1 MKKLINASIFYTVLG
16 LVAGVFFREFTKMM
30 NFDGITALSTLH
42 THLFALGT
50 IMSLIFVILEKQF
63 KLSEHKLFNKFFIV
77 YNLGLIS
84 VALTMLWRGIDQVL
98 AMNTG
103 AMLSGIAGVSHIILT
118 IGLVLFFIV
127 FKQTAENKA

>member
-16 LVAGVFFREFTKMM
+16 LVAGVFFREFTKIMQ
-30 NFDGITALSTLH
+30 FDGITTLSTLH
-42 THLFALGT
+42 THLFTLGT
-50 IMSLIFVILEKQF
+50 IMFLIFVSLEKQF
-63 KLSEHKLFNKFFIV
+63 ELSAHKSFNKFFIF

-98 AMNTG
+98 GKNTG

-118 IGLVLFFIV
+118 VGLVLFFIV
-127 FKQTAENKA
+127 FKQTAELQV